1 MKGSAQGGAF
11 KEGMYCMSIFN
22 AVALLGGLAM
32 FLYGMSLMSE
42 KLEKLAGGKLEQ
54 IFEKLTSSRF
64 KAVVLGIVITAVVQS
79 SSATTVMLVGFANS
93 GLMRLSQAIPVI
105 MGSHIGTTITTWVLS
120 LAGLEGE
127 GWIQLLKPT
136 TFAPVIALVG
146 VIMRMTS
153 KHDRKKDIGGI
164 AVGFALLMMGMS
176 TMQDAVSPLQDSP
189 EFAHILTVF
198 TNPVMGI
205 IVGALVTAIVQSSAA
220 SIGML
225 QALANST
232 KSFSFNMALP
242 IILGQNI
249 GTCITAMLSSIGTNK
264 NAKRVAASHL
274 MINSI
279 GAVVILVI
287 YCVSDMLFDFAFGDT
302 LVTGFT
308 ISLIHTAFN
317 IINTVM
323 MLPLCGVIEKLAYV
337 LVKDTEDS
345 HSPESLVV
353 LDERFLS
360 TPGVAIEQCRN
371 VTNRMA
377 SISKNTICL
386 SLDLFRSYD
395 EDKAEMIVME
405 EETVDRYEDLIGT
418 YLVKLSGRSLTAADN
433 RRVSLLLHAI
443 GDFERI
449 SDHAVNI
456 MDSAKEIND
465 KELEFSSGAKRELD
479 VLFRA
484 LEDILDLTV
493 KAFSEQDV
501 SLAKK
506 IEPVEEVIDHLC
518 AEMKDRH
525 IDRLQNKVCTIEQG
539 FVFTDM
545 LTNIERVSDHCSNI
559 AVNIIQ
565 MEDVDIVRHQYLHDL
580 KSEDNEEFVAMYDEY
595 SLKYLLPQ
603 E

>member
-1 MKGSAQGGAF
+1 
-11 KEGMYCMSIFN
+11 
-22 AVALLGGLAM
+22 
-32 FLYGMSLMSE
+32 
-42 KLEKLAGGKLEQ
+42 
-54 IFEKLTSSRF
+54 
-64 KAVVLGIVITAVVQS
+64 
-79 SSATTVMLVGFANS
+79 
-93 GLMRLSQAIPVI
+93 
-105 MGSHIGTTITTWVLS
+105 
-120 LAGLEGE
+120 
-127 GWIQLLKPT
+127 
-136 TFAPVIALVG
+136 
-146 VIMRMTS
+146 
-153 KHDRKKDIGGI
+153 
-164 AVGFALLMMGMS
+164 
-176 TMQDAVSPLQDSP
+176 
-189 EFAHILTVF
+189 
-198 TNPVMGI
+198 
-205 IVGALVTAIVQSSAA
+205 
-220 SIGML
+220 
-225 QALANST
+225 
-232 KSFSFNMALP
+232 
-242 IILGQNI
+242 
-249 GTCITAMLSSIGTNK
+249 
-264 NAKRVAASHL
+264 
-274 MINSI
+274 
-279 GAVVILVI
+279 
-287 YCVSDMLFDFAFGDT
+287 
-302 LVTGFT
+302 VTGFT

-317 IINTVM
+317 IINTIM

-337 LVKDTEDS
+337 IVKDTSDS

-377 SISKNTICL
+377 SISKNTISL

-418 YLVKLSGRSLTAADN
+418 YLVKLSGRSLTATDN

-456 MDSAKEIND
+456 MDSAKEIFD

-501 SLAKK
+501 ALAKK

-565 MEDVDIVRHQYLHDL
+565 IEDVDIVRHQYLHDV